1 MIPDSGWL
9 GCKNKM
15 VMVGESG
22 NSDANLKTIE
32 ESVVQAMDGSDKEL
46 FPYLPYILQDLWEIG
61 ADPEAIIKLIKKHCG
76 DPSGLTIL
84 DLGCGKGAVSVQVA
98 QTLGCTCH
106 GIDAIP
112 EFIDFAQLK
121 ATKLG
126 VNHLCKFETG
136 DIREKVNDLS
146 GYDVVILGAIGPVF
160 GDYYYTLMTL
170 ERCLKDTGIIIVDD
184 GYISDDSDFIHPFM
198 LKESEI
204 IRQIDRARMQ
214 LVESDIMNRAAIKES
229 DGYIFENLKRRCF
242 ELIEQNPG
250 KERLFL
256 DYIKQQEIENE
267 VLENRVTGTTMVI
280 RKRQG
285 NHPQQGRQ

>member
-170 ERCLKDTGIIIVDD
+170 ERCLKDNGIIIVD
-184 GYISDDSDFIHPFM
+184 
-198 LKESEI
+198 
-204 IRQIDRARMQ
+204 
-214 LVESDIMNRAAIKES
+214 